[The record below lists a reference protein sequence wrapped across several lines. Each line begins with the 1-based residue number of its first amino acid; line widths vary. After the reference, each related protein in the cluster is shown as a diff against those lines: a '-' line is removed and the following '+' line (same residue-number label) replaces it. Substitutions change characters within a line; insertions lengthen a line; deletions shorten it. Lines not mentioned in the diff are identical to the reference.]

1 MDLVAGS
8 QFGAYRILN
17 LIGKGGMGR
26 VYAAE
31 DSRLHRKVALKVL
44 PAEATQQ
51 PERVRRFEQEARAV
65 SALNHPNILTIYEVG
80 ELEGTHYIATE
91 LVDGDTLRHRVGAR
105 TPLRK
110 ILDIAVQAASAL
122 AAAHA
127 AGIVHRDIKPDNIM
141 VRPDGLVKILDFGL
155 AKLTEAAGILDEN
168 MATALS
174 EPGRVM
180 GTWMYMSPEQVRGK
194 DVDSRSDIWSLGV
207 VIYELVC
214 GRSPFVA
221 ATATDT
227 IVSIVD
233 REPVSPAEF
242 GVEVPEEL
250 DRILSRALAKDREQR
265 YQSIKDMW
273 LDLKQLSQEMELGTI
288 TRMTRSR
295 SVIAR
300 TPAQKPR
307 SKAAS
312 YARAMFSAIAVLAVV
327 ALGWGAWRTWHRTG
341 AVSAPQRELSYSL
354 LVQKMRDAKPY
365 GDPFLSTG
373 REIFENGWK
382 FRFNFSAPQPGS
394 LYLLN
399 EGPGP
404 GGAVVLTM
412 LFPLASAHGGLAQL
426 AASERVE
433 TGWYVFDQ
441 HEGTEKFWIVW
452 STQPVDELELA
463 ARAANNQNQGV
474 ITDPQQS
481 TRIREILLRYSTPAP
496 AITADSLRYQTTL
509 SNSGETLANAI
520 ELEHR

>member
-1 MDLVAGS
+1 MELVPS
-8 QFGAYRILN
+8 SHFGAYRILN

-26 VYAAE
+26 VYSAE
-31 DSRLHRKVALKVL
+31 DSRLHRKVALKIL
-44 PAEATQQ
+44 PEESTQQ

-80 ELEGTHYIATE
+80 EVAGTHYIATE
-91 LVDGDTLRHRVGAR
+91 LVEGDTLRHRVGAR
-105 TPLRK
+105 MPLRK

-155 AKLTEAAGILDEN
+155 AKLTEAAGVVDEN

-194 DVDSRSDIWSLGV
+194 DVDARSDIWSLGV
-207 VIYELVC
+207 VIYELAC

-233 REPVSPAEF
+233 REPVRLAEF

-250 DRILSRALAKDREQR
+250 ERILARALAKDREQR

-273 LDLKQLSQEMELGTI
+273 LDLKQLSQELELGTI
-288 TRMTRSR
+288 TRVTRTRS
-295 SVIAR
+295 VVAR
-300 TPAQKPR
+300 TPPEKPEAKGAR
-307 SKAAS
+307 YTRAA
-312 YARAMFSAIAVLAVV
+312 FSAIAVLAIA
-327 ALGWGAWRTWHRTG
+327 ALAWGAWRTRHRSA
-341 AVSAPQRELSYSL
+341 AVAAPQRELSYSL
-354 LVQKMRDAKPY
+354 LVQKMRDGKPY
-365 GDPFLSTG
+365 DEPFLSTG

-412 LFPLASAHGGLAQL
+412 LFPLASAHGGVAQL
-426 AASERVE
+426 AANERVE
-433 TGWYVFDQ
+433 TGWFVFDQ
-441 HEGTEKFWIVW
+441 HQGTEKFWIVW
-452 STQPVDELELA
+452 STRPVDELELA
-463 ARAANNQNQGV
+463 AREANSQNQGV
-474 ITDPQQS
+474 ITDPQSS
-481 TRIREILLRYSTPAP
+481 TRIRDLLVLYSTPAP
-496 AITADSLRYQTTL
+496 TLTSDSLHYQTQL
-509 SNSGETLANAI
+509 RGPGDRLANAI

>member
-1 MDLVAGS
+1 MELVPGS
-8 QFGAYRILN
+8 HFAAYHVLN

-26 VYAAE
+26 VYSAE

-44 PAEATQQ
+44 PAESTQQ

-80 ELEGTHYIATE
+80 EVEGIHYIATE
-91 LVDGDTLRHRVGAR
+91 LVEGDTLRHRVGAR
-105 TPLRK
+105 TALRK

-155 AKLTEAAGILDEN
+155 AKLTEPGLLDEN
-168 MATALS
+168 MPTALS

-194 DVDSRSDIWSLGV
+194 DVDARSDIWSLGV

-233 REPVSPAEF
+233 REPVPPAEF

-250 DRILSRALAKDREQR
+250 ERILSRALAKDREQR

-273 LDLKQLSQEMELGTI
+273 LDLKQLGQELDVGTI
-288 TRMTRSR
+288 TRMTRTR
-295 SVIAR
+295 SVVTR
-300 TPAQKPR
+300 TAAEKPR
-307 SKAAS
+307 PKAAGHMRVVII
-312 YARAMFSAIAVLAVV
+312 AVAVLAAA
-327 ALGWGAWRTWHRTG
+327 ALGWGAWQAWHRTA
-341 AVSAPQRELSYSL
+341 AVTAPQRQLSYSL
-354 LVQKMRDAKPY
+354 LVQKMRDGKPY
-365 GDPFLSTG
+365 DSPFLSTG

-382 FRFNFSAPQPGS
+382 FRFNFSAPQLGS

-404 GGAVVLTM
+404 GGAVVLTI
-412 LFPLASAHGGLAQL
+412 LFPLASAHGGVAQL
-426 AASERVE
+426 AANERVE

-441 HEGTEKFWIVW
+441 HQGTEKFWIVW
-452 STQPVDELELA
+452 STQPVDDLELA

-474 ITDPQQS
+474 ITDAQQS
-481 TRIREILLRYSTPAP
+481 TRIRDILLRSSSPAP
-496 AITADSLRYQTTL
+496 AITTDSLRYQTTL
-509 SNSGETLANAI
+509 RTPSETLANAI